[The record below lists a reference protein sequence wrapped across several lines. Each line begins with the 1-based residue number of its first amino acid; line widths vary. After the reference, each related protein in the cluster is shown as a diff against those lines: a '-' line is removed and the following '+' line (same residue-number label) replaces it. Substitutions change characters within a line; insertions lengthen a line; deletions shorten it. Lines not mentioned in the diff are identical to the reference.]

1 MTRLEREI
9 ITDSMLKIQ
18 SVQASLDQ
26 LDEVELTVLQCLVDG
41 HLSQT
46 AEKLL
51 VVAGQRTLAE
61 LALNK
66 FLKRET
72 L

>member
-26 LDEVELTVLQCLVDG
+26 LDEVELLDRPEIDSCLKSANHSLREALHEGTV
-41 HLSQT
+41 
-46 AEKLL
+46 E
-51 VVAGQRTLAE
+51 
-61 LALNK
+61 NK
-66 FLKRET
+66 PAKN
-72 L
+72 